1 MIGYVEAPRAWSLT
15 RGMARV
21 AGVNLPDAVIEGW
34 LSRAEL
40 ADMVDRCQACTAI
53 DACTGWL
60 SHCAR
65 STTLPAFCRN
75 KTEIEALA
83 S

>member
-21 AGVNLPDAVIEGW
+21 AGVNLPDAVLEGW
-34 LSRAEL
+34 LTRAEL
-40 ADMVDRCQACTAI
+40 ACMVDRCQTCTASE
-53 DACTGWL
+53 ACTGWL
-60 SHCAR
+60 SRCAR

-75 KTEIEALA
+75 KSEIEALVC
-83 S
+83 

>member
-21 AGVNLPDAVIEGW
+21 AGVNLTGAVIEGW

-40 ADMVDRCQACTAI
+40 AEMVDRCQSCTAS

-65 STTLPAFCRN
+65 SATLPAFCRN
-75 KTEIEALA
+75 KAEIEALA